1 MKPKCFVLMSFEP
14 DRWEVFEHAIRPA
27 AEAAGFDCYRADYAV
42 APRAIVRD
50 IIHSIFK
57 DEVII
62 ADISGFNPNVF
73 YELGVAHTVGN
84 KTIIICEET
93 KEKLPFDLKSNRIIF
108 YRKNVDGLKV
118 NLRNHLER
126 SLRDFPNWSSEPSN
140 PVQDFS
146 PVRYTVPLLA
156 QAELEKTTETLR
168 QKVRYL
174 QDEKRRGEL
183 RTLILALSHIE
194 IGHLKGLTGPEPFYY
209 EKRPEFLQ
217 ELRRLRTLGFI
228 RHKSDTKIGDL
239 PETGDL
245 KQYLELTDL
254 SKQVLE
260 EILRIVMQ

>member
-1 MKPKCFVLMSFEP
+1 MSFEQ

-27 AEAAGFDCYRADYAV
+27 AEAAGFHCYRADHAV

-57 DEVII
+57 DQVII

-73 YELGVAHTVGN
+73 YELGVAHAVGD
-84 KTIIICEET
+84 KTIIICENT
-93 KEKLPFDLKSNRIIF
+93 KEELPFDLKSNRTIF
-108 YRKNVDGLKV
+108 YRKDVNGLKID
-118 NLRNHLER
+118 LRNHIER

-140 PVQDFS
+140 PVQEFT

-156 QAELEKTTETLR
+156 HAELEKTIEKLR
-168 QKVRYL
+168 EELRYL

-194 IGHLKGLTGPEPFYY
+194 IGHLIGLIGPKPFNYVR
-209 EKRPEFLQ
+209 RPEFLL
-217 ELRRLRTLGFI
+217 ELRKLRTLGFI
-228 RHKSDTKIGDL
+228 RHKNDTKIGEL

-260 EILRIVMQ
+260 EILRIVMR